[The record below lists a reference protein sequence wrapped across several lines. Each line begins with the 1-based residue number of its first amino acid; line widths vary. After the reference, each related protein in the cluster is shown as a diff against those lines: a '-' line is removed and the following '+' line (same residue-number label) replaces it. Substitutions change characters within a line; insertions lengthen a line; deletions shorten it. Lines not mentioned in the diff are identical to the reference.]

1 MTETI
6 AAPKVTLQDQRIADR
21 ISAAGQLIE
30 AARQDPE
37 IAAIMANYGYDGL
50 AFDVGQAHQQAA
62 QGAFNARQTAM
73 AARDQAAL
81 ALKEARAAVRRTYAN
96 FRRVARAIYTDTT
109 DRTALALRGNIPG
122 DDQKF
127 LTLVR
132 ASYAAAAIAPYQT
145 KLATYGYPVETLT
158 DMVAELD
165 AFSAADDAQNTA
177 AAAAKQATADRN
189 AAVKEMDAW
198 VRQFTAIARVSLK
211 DRPDL
216 IDKLLL

>member
-1 MTETI
+1 MTATI
-6 AAPKVTLQDQRIADR
+6 VAPKVTLQDQRIADR
-21 ISAAGQLIE
+21 ISANGQLIE
-30 AARQDPE
+30 AARNDPE
-37 IAAIMANYGYDGL
+37 IAAIVAGYGYDDP
-50 AFDVGQAHQQAA
+50 AFDIGEGLQRAA
-62 QGAFNARQTAM
+62 QDAFNARQMAM

-81 ALKEARAAVRRTYAN
+81 ELKEARAAVHRTYAD
-96 FRRVARAIYTDTT
+96 FRRVARAVYTDTT
-109 DRTALALRGNIPG
+109 DRTALALRGSIPN

-145 KLATYGYPVETLT
+145 RLATYGYPVETLT

-165 AFSAADDAQNTA
+165 TFSAADDAQNTA
-177 AAAAKQATADRN
+177 AAAAKQATANRN

-198 VRQFTAIARVSLK
+198 MRQFTAIARVSLK